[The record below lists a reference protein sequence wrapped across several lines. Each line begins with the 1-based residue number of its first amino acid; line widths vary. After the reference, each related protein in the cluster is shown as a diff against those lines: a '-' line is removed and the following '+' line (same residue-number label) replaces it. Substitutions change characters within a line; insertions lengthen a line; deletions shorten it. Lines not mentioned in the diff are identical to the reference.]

1 MPHTA
6 PAHAKLLVKLHGQAS
21 RMIDL
26 LAESFTI
33 GRKAGNDLVIDDQSI
48 SSHHARIIKI
58 QSVFFLEDLKST
70 NGTTVNEKGVDR
82 HQLHDGDI
90 ISIGR
95 HRLIFHDISTVETTP
110 VASSMDM
117 DRTVVLSGGSQLHA
131 VAAPSARLLVTSG
144 KTDQMEYTL
153 TKQVALIGSQ
163 VDAAIRL
170 TGWFAPKAVA
180 RIARRGSQYSI
191 SPTHRTKK
199 VLVNGE
205 EILTQQELKNGDQ
218 IEVAGVT
225 LSYFLTPS
233 LRTWPRWRSETS
245 V

>member
-1 MPHTA
+1 MTHTA
-6 PAHAKLLVKLHGQAS
+6 TAHAKLLVKSHGQAS
-21 RMIDL
+21 KIIE
-26 LAESFTI
+26 LATECFAV
-33 GRKAGNDLVIDDQSI
+33 GRKADNDLAIDDQSI
-48 SSHHARIIKI
+48 SGHHARIIKI

-70 NGTTVNEKGVDR
+70 NGTSVNEKRVDR
-82 HQLHDGDI
+82 HQLRDGDI

-95 HRLIFHDISTVETTP
+95 HRLIFQDISTAETAP
-110 VASSMDM
+110 VASSTDM

-131 VAAPSARLLVTSG
+131 VTAPSARLLVTSG

-199 VLVNGE
+199 VL
-205 EILTQQELKNGDQ
+205 
-218 IEVAGVT
+218 
-225 LSYFLTPS
+225 
-233 LRTWPRWRSETS
+233 
-245 V
+245 